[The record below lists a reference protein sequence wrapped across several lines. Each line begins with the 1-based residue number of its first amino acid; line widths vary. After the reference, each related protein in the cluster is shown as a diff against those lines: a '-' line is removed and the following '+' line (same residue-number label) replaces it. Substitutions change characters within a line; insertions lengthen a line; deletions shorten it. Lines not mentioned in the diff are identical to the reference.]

1 MKTNLPLMPFDKLKL
16 PEELWEERRK
26 GVQDSLQP
34 INVAE
39 LKKILQEHEEEFA
52 GDPWRD
58 EFQRLLETQPLA
70 GFYRAQPEKH
80 IVVFYCRD
88 ADLGVWVLPGSGMG
102 PLDDKGKRL
111 IKEIIDGSGSHQKLG
126 GKK

>member
-1 MKTNLPLMPFDKLKL
+1 MPFDKFKR

-26 GVQDSLQP
+26 GAQESLKP
-34 INVAE
+34 ISAPE
-39 LKKILQEHEEEFA
+39 LKKILQENEEEFV

-58 EFQRLLETQPLA
+58 EFQRLLETQPHA
-70 GFYRAQPEKH
+70 SFYRALPEKD
-80 IVVFYCRD
+80 IEVYYCRD

-102 PLDDKGKRL
+102 PLDDNGKRL
-111 IKEIIDGSGSHQKLG
+111 IKEIIEGSGSHHKFG